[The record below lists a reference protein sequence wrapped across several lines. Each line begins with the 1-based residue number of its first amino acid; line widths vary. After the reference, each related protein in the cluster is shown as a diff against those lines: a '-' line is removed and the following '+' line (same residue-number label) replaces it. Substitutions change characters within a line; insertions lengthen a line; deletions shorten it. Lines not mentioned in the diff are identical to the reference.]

1 MRLKAIF
8 TFVCAFSI
16 SSVAGAFDFDDC
28 ARVARY
34 LKNAAEEAESAQQ
47 QYENAK
53 SEYESACSSYG
64 YDRNNS
70 SACGQFGYHRN
81 DLDMARNELN
91 SKANEVSDYA
101 SRVRRQCESRSF
113 YR

>member
-1 MRLKAIF
+1 MRLRAILTF
-8 TFVCAFSI
+8 TCALSI
-16 SSVAGAFDFDDC
+16 NSVAGAFDFDDC

-64 YDRNNS
+64 YARATLLRVDNS
-70 SACGQFGYHRN
+70 ATIEITSIW
-81 DLDMARNELN
+81 LET
-91 SKANEVSDYA
+91 S
-101 SRVRRQCESRSF
+101 
-113 YR
+113 